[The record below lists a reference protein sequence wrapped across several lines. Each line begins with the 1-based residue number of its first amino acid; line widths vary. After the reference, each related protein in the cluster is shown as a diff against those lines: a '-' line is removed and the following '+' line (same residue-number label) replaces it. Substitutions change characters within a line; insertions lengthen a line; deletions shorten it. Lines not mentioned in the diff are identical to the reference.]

1 MKILTILFVSILIFS
16 TSLFAA
22 KKYPHQGEW
31 KLIKQTN
38 CSETISKLIIKKK
51 NVKTSEKIK
60 GKIFPKKNTIK
71 LGNIFKGEFSGESLT
86 LFSTKD
92 DCVQEYASVG
102 EPLKPVPNAPEGWF
116 FGTEQ
121 DGEWDTPFFAGWVGG
136 NIPIKSDI
144 RWSEN
149 DEPVRVGEKSIR
161 FYIGR
166 GEKRCE
172 PWSCPRGWDQ
182 VTLDDGR
189 PKRHDELS
197 DTLDILWEKDFWYAF
212 SLYVP
217 KDFQD
222 TFDETRAWDDGN
234 SREEKNVL
242 KGRLYLFDIS
252 AVTNQCFDGV
262 DNINIAEV
270 AFDDGQLILSY
281 FGNNSWYKYIKEID
295 EMRGKW
301 TDFLININYDLE
313 DGYIYFYIDGEE
325 MHAKDHNADK
335 YDEGP
340 DWYDPGD
347 IFEPDNYF
355 FEASEDFWD
364 EGDSS
369 VDECDYL
376 IYTTFGGRRP
386 SVNKVSWKNDI
397 KPITLFYDE
406 VRIGNSREE
415 VDMNSNPDLVP
426 LN

>member
-1 MKILTILFVSILIFS
+1 MKKFILFFIICAWSFS
-16 TSLFAA
+16 VNAA
-22 KKYPHQGEW
+22 NKYPYQGMWE
-31 KLIKQTN
+31 LIEQSN
-38 CSETISKLIIKKK
+38 CSETIASLIIKKK

-60 GKIFPKKNTIK
+60 GKIFPKKDTIK
-71 LGNIFKGEFSGESLT
+71 LGNKFKGEFSGKSLT

-92 DCVQEYASVG
+92 DCVQKYALLADPP
-102 EPLKPVPNAPEGWF
+102 EPVPDAPEGWF
-116 FGTEQ
+116 FGTEE
-121 DGEWDTPFFAGWVGG
+121 DGEWDTPFFTGWVGG
-136 NIPIKSDI
+136 NTPIKSDI

-149 DEPVRVGEKSIR
+149 DEPVRAGEKSIR
-161 FYIGR
+161 FNIGR
-166 GEKRCE
+166 GENRCE
-172 PWSCPRGWDQ
+172 QWACSKGYDM

-189 PKRHDELS
+189 PKRSDELS

-234 SREEKNVL
+234 SRDEKNVL
-242 KGRLYLFDIS
+242 KGRVYLFDIS
-252 AVTNQCFDGV
+252 AVTQQCFDGV
-262 DNINIAEV
+262 DNISIAEV
-270 AFDDGQLILSY
+270 TFDDGQLIVSY
-281 FGNNSWYKYIKEID
+281 FGGNGWFKYIKTID

-325 MHAKDHNADK
+325 VHAKDHNAGK

-347 IFEPDNYF
+347 IYEPDNYF
-355 FEASEDFWD
+355 FEAYEDFWE

-376 IYTTFGGRRP
+376 IYTKFGASRP
-386 SVNKVSWKNDI
+386 SVNNVSWKKDI
-397 KPITLFYDE
+397 KPITLYYDE

-415 VDMNSNPDLVP
+415 VDINSNPDLVP
-426 LN
+426 FN